1 MCVCIMYLYYV
12 YIAQPVD
19 YITKSG
25 GPQVI
30 PELSSVGN
38 QMIFNMYLCWKA
50 SQEYASIFHLELK
63 RALRPLNIIILY
75 NYQVTA
81 IGVKFSVLPED
92 TTFVTVQF

>member
-12 YIAQPVD
+12 NIAQPVD

-38 QMIFNMYLCWKA
+38 
-50 SQEYASIFHLELK
+50 
-63 RALRPLNIIILY
+63 
-75 NYQVTA
+75 
-81 IGVKFSVLPED
+81 
-92 TTFVTVQF
+92 